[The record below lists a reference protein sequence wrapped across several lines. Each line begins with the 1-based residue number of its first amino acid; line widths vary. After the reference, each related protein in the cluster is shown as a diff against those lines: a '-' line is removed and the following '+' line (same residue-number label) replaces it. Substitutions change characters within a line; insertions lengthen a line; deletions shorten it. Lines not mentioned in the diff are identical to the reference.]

1 MRDTSSRKL
10 FLAGASLTALTACSG
25 AVTQGLRFREIP
37 EAICEQCPPGAAI
50 PARVA

>member
-25 AVTQGLRFREIP
+25 AN
-37 EAICEQCPPGAAI
+37 AAI
-50 PARVA
+50 SAPP